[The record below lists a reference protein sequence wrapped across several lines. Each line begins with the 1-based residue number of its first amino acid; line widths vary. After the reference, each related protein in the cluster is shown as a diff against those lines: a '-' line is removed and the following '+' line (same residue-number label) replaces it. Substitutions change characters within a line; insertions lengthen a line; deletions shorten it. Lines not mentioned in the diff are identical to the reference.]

1 VFEVGILQE
10 LISNQVYSE
19 KPDFFGVDELE
30 RLHELLRQAI
40 EEAARR
46 YEHKYLAPSLL
57 PFIIARMV
65 HQVDPSFSET
75 LVQAEFNKSALEFT
89 EQLDRATRGRF
100 TLSHVWKK

>member
-1 VFEVGILQE
+1 VVQILQE
-10 LISNQVYSE
+10 ITSNQVYGE
-19 KPDFFGVDELE
+19 TPDFYEVDELK
-30 RLHELLRQAI
+30 RLRELLRRAI
-40 EEAARR
+40 DEAALR

-57 PFIIARMV
+57 PDIIIYMV
-65 HQVDPSFSET
+65 HQADPSFSEK

>member
-1 VFEVGILQE
+1 MQE
-10 LISNQVYSE
+10 ITLNQVYSE
-19 KPDFFGVDELE
+19 TPDFFEIDELK
-30 RLHELLRQAI
+30 RLRELLSRAI
-40 EEAARR
+40 DEAALR

-57 PFIIARMV
+57 PYVIAHMV
-65 HQVDPSFSET
+65 HKADPSFSET

>member
-1 VFEVGILQE
+1 MVHILQE
-10 LISNQVYSE
+10 TISNQTQGE
-19 KPDFFGVDELE
+19 KPDFCGAAELE
-30 RLHELLRQAI
+30 RLRELLKQAI
-40 EEAARR
+40 DEAALR

-57 PFIIARMV
+57 PFIISYMV
-65 HQVDPSFSET
+65 HQADSSFSET

>member
-1 VFEVGILQE
+1 VVQILQE
-10 LISNQVYSE
+10 ITSNQVYGE
-19 KPDFFGVDELE
+19 TPDFCEADELK
-30 RLHELLRQAI
+30 RLRELLRRAI
-40 EEAARR
+40 DEAALR

-57 PFIIARMV
+57 PYIIAYMV
-65 HQVDPSFSET
+65 HQADPSFSET